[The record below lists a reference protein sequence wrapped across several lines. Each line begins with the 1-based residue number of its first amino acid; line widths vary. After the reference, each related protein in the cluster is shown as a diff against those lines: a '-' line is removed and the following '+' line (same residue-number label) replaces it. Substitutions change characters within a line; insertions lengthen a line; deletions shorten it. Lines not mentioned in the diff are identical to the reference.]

1 MDCIQQIIEL
11 LDSRAGM
18 SYLGEGV
25 TQREHALQA
34 AHRAVMD
41 GADDTLIAAA
51 LLHDIGYWI
60 GCGDTPHEQAGAD
73 WLGQYFVEAVSEP
86 VRLHVAAK
94 RYLCAVAPGYNSR
107 LSRASI
113 LTLHLPRRLMPLN
126 DLRSFQAN
134 PDHEHG
140 LRLRVW
146 DDRVKV
152 AGAAVKDLREYISI
166 LHRVTSS
173 R

>member
-73 WLGQYFVEAVSEP
+73 WLAQYFVLEVSEP

-94 RYLCAVAPGYNSR
+94 RYLCTVDPTYANR
-107 LSRASI
+107 LSRASV
-113 LTLHLPRRLMPLN
+113 LSLESQGGRMRT
-126 DLRSFQAN
+126 DELRSFESNRFYRHAVT
-134 PDHEHG
+134 
-140 LRLRVW
+140 LRLW
-146 DDRVKV
+146 DDRAKLP
-152 AGAAVKDLREYISI
+152 GAAVKDLREYLQI
-166 LHRVTSS
+166 LHRVARSL
-173 R
+173 